1 MKQESKVL
9 VSLNRRMKLA
19 DKESEQSD
27 RVSLS
32 KDIEKGLRSERGLS
46 WVVSEVSS
54 SLAFY

>member
-32 KDIEKGLRSERGLS
+32 KDIEKGLRSERGRS

-54 SLAFY
+54 ALAFY